1 MAITLTVTVGQV
13 SGTAWNTNETL
24 AATLN
29 LRVSPYSV
37 AYKNANS
44 HLGNGVYDFLNVPP
58 GEYKL
63 YNSDTELNKYG
74 IIKVGEHGAALLT
87 ANNTF
92 TGRNE
97 FTGDTTF
104 NDVAI
109 PTGFAITMAD
119 APTTGTELVNKTYA
133 DTKAS
138 LTANQT
144 FSGDIDFSGTNT
156 VTGSLDFPINPP
168 TTSVTPIVDDDLTRK
183 GYVDAQVAAIVTTP
197 FQESPNVIRVMV
209 GGTND
214 TNKIYNTFQGALTA
228 AASYAAAGRRYTI
241 KIEGNGTT
249 AGMNMDITAVTNPF
263 RNYISVKGINQN
275 IRLEIN
281 DDAYVNGTL
290 GTMIVENVT
299 IYRND
304 AGTGTP
310 TFQNIIFKDVYF
322 DFNTDSIGF
331 TSCDFRGIC
340 QVKNTGTTVTIN
352 SNCKGGIVL
361 TNGSLPASVVGFG
374 GLATTDF

>member
-1 MAITLTVTVGQV
+1 
-13 SGTAWNTNETL
+13 
-24 AATLN
+24 
-29 LRVSPYSV
+29 
-37 AYKNANS
+37 
-44 HLGNGVYDFLNVPP
+44 
-58 GEYKL
+58 
-63 YNSDTELNKYG
+63 
-74 IIKVGEHGAALLT
+74 
-87 ANNTF
+87 
-92 TGRNE
+92 
-97 FTGDTTF
+97 
-104 NDVAI
+104 
-109 PTGFAITMAD
+109 
-119 APTTGTELVNKTYA
+119 
-133 DTKAS
+133 
-138 LTANQT
+138 
-144 FSGDIDFSGTNT
+144 
-156 VTGSLDFPINPP
+156 
-168 TTSVTPIVDDDLTRK
+168 
-183 GYVDAQVAAIVTTP
+183 
-197 FQESPNVIRVMV
+197 MV

-304 AGTGTP
+304 AGAGSP